1 MKLALLIS
9 FLTIVASCTPTAPV
23 DGETT
28 SGSVKSANAPYVW
41 PSNAFPRDLKISSA
55 FAPEEEA
62 NIKAMSTAWE
72 TALENKKNFFD
83 HSAPA
88 TEVDKANLNL
98 NSLNDSVMGV
108 YKIQHWPM
116 DLPSSALA
124 VTQIFGTR
132 YNQGDA
138 DEYVKMVHA
147 DILVNYNLY
156 NFRTDA
162 YVRSTYDL
170 QTTIVHEMGHFLGL
184 SHQPYGADSI
194 MVPSIGT
201 TTERRAPTSNDSN
214 DIAERYNIAL
224 STGGG
229 GSSQKLMKKSFQPKL
244 GDTGT
249 EMRMLIELYPNG
261 ECIHRE
267 NGVVVQRHS
276 VK

>member
-1 MKLALLIS
+1 MKFTLLITTLA
-9 FLTIVASCTPTAPV
+9 FLASCTPTGTV
-23 DGETT
+23 TGETS
-28 SGSVKSANAPYVW
+28 SGNIKNASAPYMW
-41 PSNAFPRDLKISSA
+41 PSNAFPRDLKISTA
-55 FAPEEEA
+55 FSTDEEA

-72 TALENKKNFFD
+72 TGLENKKDFFS
-83 HSAPA
+83 HSAGA

-98 NSLNDSVMGV
+98 NALNDSVMGV

-132 YNQGDA
+132 YNTGDA
-138 DEYVKMVHA
+138 DEYVKIVHA

-156 NFRTDA
+156 NFRTDT
-162 YVRSTYDL
+162 YVKSTYDL
-170 QTTIVHEMGHFLGL
+170 QTVIVHEMGHFLGL
-184 SHQPYGADSI
+184 AHQPYGTDSI

-201 TTERRAPTSNDSN
+201 TTEIRAPTSMDNQ
-214 DIAERYNIAL
+214 DIADRYHITL
-224 STGGG
+224 SSGA
-229 GSSQKLMKKSFQPKL
+229 SSQKLLQQRKVFAPKP

-249 EMRMLIELYPNG
+249 EMRMLIELHTNG

-267 NGVVVQRHS
+267 NGVVIQRHS